1 MTEIIEESVKI
12 KEFSEDGIES
22 KNKSEL
28 ELKSELKTDAE
39 IESKSELKTD
49 VEIESARGSP
59 KGTNRNYY
67 RYR

>member
-1 MTEIIEESVKI
+1 MPDSENDIAHSNNTNIEESVKI

-28 ELKSELKTDAE
+28 ELKSGLKTDAE

-49 VEIESARGSP
+49 S
-59 KGTNRNYY
+59 
-67 RYR
+67 